1 MLKTCVACVALILG
15 LAVLA
20 PSALAQPRN
29 DDAPPP
35 QRYGSEDQPRIR
47 QEMDRRAPDANATAP
62 APERATYPERPAGY
76 ADTGSRDCANCPP
89 PKHYDST
96 EVIKNSRDVDHS
108 RVINT
113 ESVIEVPPRTKET
126 NKLIVHENETRNVG
140 VIQHNHKIIEKEIRY
155 VKRAPV
161 YRHHAP
167 APHVRVQ
174 TVLVPIVQQAPCGCP
189 CTCGG
194 GSHGGYAQ
202 AYTQTYVYAEPRA
215 YARPSTQYVLVP
227 VQQSGGYA
235 YAYAYR

>member
-1 MLKTCVACVALILG
+1 MIGNIL
-15 LAVLA
+15 LNFSMASAVLA
-20 PSALAQPRN
+20 FAAAQPAAAQPR
-29 DDAPPP
+29 
-35 QRYGSEDQPRIR
+35 
-47 QEMDRRAPDANATAP
+47 
-62 APERATYPERPAGY
+62 
-76 ADTGSRDCANCPP
+76 
-89 PKHYDST
+89 KYDSE
-96 EVIKNSRDVDHS
+96 EVIKNTRTIDRSRD
-108 RVINT
+108 INT
-113 ESVIEVPPRTKET
+113 ITEVPVRRRTRET
-126 NKLIVHENETRNVG
+126 NHLIIHENETRNVG